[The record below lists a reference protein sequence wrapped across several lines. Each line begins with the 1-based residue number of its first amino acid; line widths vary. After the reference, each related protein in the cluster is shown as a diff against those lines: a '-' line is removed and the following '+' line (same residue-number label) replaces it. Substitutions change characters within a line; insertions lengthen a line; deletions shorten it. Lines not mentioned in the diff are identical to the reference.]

1 MNKQNIIIVL
11 LCAIF
16 LMGAY
21 QGNQKREV
29 LVVTGHSCVE
39 NKANFITNKDACGF
53 YVWLN
58 GKNNH
63 VATKHEAFALAYA
76 NGYHLIFAYSKE
88 WLNSD
93 GNNETFIF
101 EK

>member
-16 LMGAY
+16 LMSAF

-29 LVVTGHSCVE
+29 LVVTGR
-39 NKANFITNKDACGF
+39 TCGTCDPATRGF
-53 YVWLN
+53 DVWLN